1 MPKFRTIVFFLLIGG
16 LIWFFYQDDYKQSG
30 LSGVWY
36 EMKDNFN
43 HLKDNDQISNTI
55 DNLRME
61 LENFFDSVTDEET
74 KVPNSPN
81 VESPDLT
88 KPSEQ
93 TFSIH
98 NIEINDAK
106 SEVENILKDPKRS
119 SLNEYRV
126 NWHTYHDHY
135 QNFVMVAYNED
146 NKVAG
151 LYTNQDL
158 ISSSVDLTLQNDK
171 NDVRNAF
178 GEPLDSIKKGFVKY
192 RINDN
197 DDQDT
202 YLMDDNYVTIFY
214 DIHQEDKIAAIQI
227 ISKSLE
233 NQKEDYFAA
242 PNNALA
248 EGLEYQLFD
257 LTNAARAKF
266 EEPILEWHEASR
278 VTAQNHS
285 EDMAENNFFGHTN
298 LEEQSPFDRLEE
310 DNITFRMAGENL
322 AAGQPSSIY
331 AHQGLMN
338 SKGHRENILNS
349 DFRLMSVGVAF
360 QEDGQPFYT
369 ETYLTQ

>member
-16 LIWFFYQDDYKQSG
+16 LIWFFYGNDYKQEG
-30 LSGVWY
+30 LTGVWY
-36 EMKDNFN
+36 EMKDDFN
-43 HLKDNDQISNTI
+43 HLKNNSQISSTI
-55 DNLRME
+55 KDLRFE
-61 LENFFDSVTDEET
+61 LDNFFDSVTDDQAEN
-74 KVPNSPN
+74 VPSPN
-81 VESPDLT
+81 IESPNLT

-98 NIEINDAK
+98 NVEINDK
-106 SEVENILKDPKRS
+106 KTEVENILNDSKRNT
-119 SLNEYRV
+119 LNEYGV
-126 NWHTYHDHY
+126 NWYTYHDHY
-135 QNFVMVAYNED
+135 QNFVMVAYNDD
-146 NKVAG
+146 NEVAG

-158 ISSSVDLTLQNDK
+158 ISSSVDITLQNNKEDI
-171 NDVRNAF
+171 RGAF

-197 DDQDT
+197 DEQDT
-202 YLMDDNYVTIFY
+202 YLIDDNYVTFFY
-214 DIHQEDKIAAIQI
+214 DIHQENKIAAIQI
-227 ISKSLE
+227 IHDSME
-233 NQKEDYFAA
+233 DQKEDYFAA
-242 PNNALA
+242 PDSALA

-266 EEPILEWHEASR
+266 EEPILDWHETSR

-285 EDMAENNFFGHTN
+285 EDMAENNYFGHTN
-298 LEEQSPFDRLEE
+298 LDNQSPFDRLEE

-322 AAGQPSSIY
+322 AAGQPSSIF

-338 SKGHRENILNS
+338 SKGHRDNILNS
-349 DFRLMSVGVAF
+349 DFRQMSVGVAF